1 MVRMTIAMLL
11 LALPVAA
18 GQGDA
23 SADALQEAAR
33 RGDLARVEALLDQGV
48 QVDAATRYG
57 TTPLFFAAARGHAAI
72 VRALVEGGAD
82 VNAADTFYG
91 TTVLRRALGNRNV
104 EIARYLLE
112 QGATDADRALL
123 VAARRGDRAL
133 LEAAIA
139 TGHVHADA
147 LAEALVVAGDRND
160 SAMTDRLGDVTPA
173 PPPVPQIDINRLF
186 LYAGSYTNDFLR
198 RVVEL
203 RVVDRTLVARVS
215 DTSMLSFT
223 PLTDMSFVAESDGT
237 TVSFDI
243 RGSMVN
249 RIELTRN
256 GESAFYRPTAE
267 TESREVA
274 PVGEADPISRVAL
287 PAAPRTAPSPWPG
300 FRGPSASGVADG
312 QGAATTWDAE
322 TGENI
327 AWKTSI
333 PGLANSA
340 PVIWGDQV
348 FVTTAVSGGGD
359 DTFRVGQ
366 YGDTASVDDLS
377 PHSWHLYSLD
387 RLSGAIRWER
397 VVHEGRPQTK
407 RHQKASQAN
416 STPAT
421 DGEHVV
427 AVFGAI
433 GLVVCYDLDGT
444 LLWEVDVGVLDS
456 GWFFDPDVQWGH
468 SSSPIIH
475 EGLVILQADT
485 QEESYIAALD
495 LESGREVWRAIRADE
510 ISTFATPTV
519 YTGSDGNELIT
530 NGTTIRAYDP
540 ATGEQLWALGPNS
553 ELAIATPIFSDDVI
567 YLTAGYPPVRPVYAV
582 RPGHRGDLS
591 LIDGA
596 TASDAVAWSTNRG
609 GTYVPTPIVYRGHLY
624 TNANNGRLT
633 CYDVRTGEIVYRRRI
648 GGVGGS
654 YSASP
659 VAADGKLYF
668 TSEEGDTHVVRAG
681 PEYELLATNT
691 VGEIVMAN
699 PAVSDGM
706 LVIRTQGHVYG
717 IAE

>member
-223 PLTDMSFVAESDGT
+223 PLTDTSFVAESDGT

-633 CYDVRTGEIVYRRRI
+633 CYDARTGEIVYRRRI